1 MSKLCQSKAT
11 GLDKISA
18 RLLLECS
25 DIIADSLCLIFNC
38 SIDTGIFPEE
48 WKCAKV
54 LPLFKQGDHWELNNY
69 LPISIIPSLAK
80 ILERIIYD
88 QAYAYLSD
96 NGLLSNCQLGFRSL
110 HSTVTA
116 LLEST
121 NDWAYNIDQGDVN
134 AVVFLDLKKA
144 FDTVDHNILLSKLN
158 AYGFGSMAST
168 WFKSYLKTEVND
180 AL

>member
-1 MSKLCQSKAT
+1 MFSLLSKLCQSKAT
-11 GLDKISA
+11 GLDEISA

-54 LPLFKQGDHWELNNY
+54 LQLFKQGDHR
-69 LPISIIPSLAK
+69 PISIIPGLAK
-80 ILERIIYD
+80 IFERIIYD

-116 LLEST
+116 LLEAT
-121 NDWAYNIDQGDVN
+121 NDWAYNIDQGDVK

-144 FDTVDHNILLSKLN
+144 FDTVDHSILLSKLN
-158 AYGFGSMAST
+158 AYGFGNTAST
-168 WFKSYLKTEVND
+168 
-180 AL
+180 